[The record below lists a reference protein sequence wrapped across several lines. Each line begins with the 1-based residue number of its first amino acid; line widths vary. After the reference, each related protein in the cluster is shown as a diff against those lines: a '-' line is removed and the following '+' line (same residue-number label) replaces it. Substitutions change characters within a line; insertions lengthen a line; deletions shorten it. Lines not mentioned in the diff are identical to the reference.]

1 MAVEVNNLQKKYV
14 LRIRKRN
21 LQEWMVLAIALWPFL
36 MHILL
41 SVPGMPGIIRYAA
54 DGMLLVFAL
63 LTFTGRQLRIRKSIY
78 PLVLTVL
85 LFAVYTMLVYLVQ
98 FQSPFY
104 YLWGVRNNFRGYIA
118 FFIFMELTSERE
130 AKNWFQLLD
139 ILFWINFVL
148 SVIQF
153 FALGVR
159 QDYLGGIFGTSGG
172 TNGYTQ
178 IFMCIVLAKSLLS
191 YQTKQENIKLCMLK
205 CVAALLIAAMAE
217 LKAFFV
223 FFAVLLIMVSFMTRF
238 TWRKLVIYVVTG
250 VALIVSVKLLEKWF
264 GFEGFYSL
272 EYLWRLA
279 TKENYATAQDLNRLS
294 AICTLSKTI
303 VTHPLERLFGL
314 GLGNC
319 DTSSFSIF
327 NTPFYSK
334 YSYLHYIWFSAPMM
348 FLETGFLGL
357 IIYLVFFVMCYL
369 LARKQKNERTGNRLF
384 CQMSMIMSVLCV
396 MFAFYNST
404 LRIEAAYMIYFVLAL
419 PFIKRE
425 SVSG

>member
-1 MAVEVNNLQKKYV
+1 MAVEAANLQKKYV

-21 LQEWMVLAIALWPFL
+21 LQEWMVVAIALWPFL

-41 SVPGMPGIIRYAA
+41 SVPGMPGIVRYAA

-63 LTFTGRQLRIRKSIY
+63 LTFAGRQLRVRKSIY
-78 PLVLTVL
+78 PLVLIVA
-85 LFAVYTMLVYLVQ
+85 LFAVYTMLIYLVQ

-118 FFIFMELTSERE
+118 FFIFAELTSERE

-139 ILFWINFVL
+139 ALFWINFVL

-153 FALGVR
+153 FALSVR

-178 IFMCIVLAKSLLS
+178 IFMCIVLAKSLLR
-191 YQTKQENIKLCMLK
+191 YQAKQESIKLCMLK
-205 CVAALLIAAMAE
+205 CAAALLIAAMAE

-223 FFAVLLIMVSFMTRF
+223 FFVVLLVMTNFMTRF
-238 TWRKLVIYVVTG
+238 TWRKLAIYVGTG
-250 VALIVSVKLLEKWF
+250 IALVVGAKLLEKWF

-279 TKENYATAQDLNRLS
+279 TKENYASGQDLNRLS
-294 AICTLSKTI
+294 AIGTLSRNI

-334 YSYLHYIWFSAPMM
+334 YSYLHYTWFSAPMM
-348 FLETGFLGL
+348 FLETGFFGL
-357 IIYLVFFVMCYL
+357 IIYLGFFATCYL
-369 LARKQKNERTGNRLF
+369 LAKKRKNEKTGNKLF

-396 MFAFYNST
+396 IFAFYNST

-425 SVSG
+425 NASG